1 MKSDTKLKDVSYC
14 FYGCSSIETI
24 LESIFLYN
32 TELTNVAYCFYGCSK
47 IKYIPSKVFRFN
59 KKITNFSYTFANC
72 TGIVGDVP
80 ELWNEFPDATGTGC
94 FRGCTNASNYDSI
107 PDNWK

>member
-1 MKSDTKLKDVSYC
+1 M
-14 FYGCSSIETI
+14 
-24 LESIFLYN
+24 YN

-47 IKYIPSKVFRFN
+47 IKHIPPKIFRFN
-59 KKITNFSYTFANC
+59 KKITNFSYAFANC

-94 FRGCTNASNYDSI
+94 FRGCTNASNYADI